1 MNLKKKICDLLPYK
15 CWKTVIKHFLIIK
28 SFETGTFAESH
39 STTSWTSGEGS
50 GPRSSQG
57 NPESDQNQKPGMDSN
72 NKCYKVVY
80 NMLLKLVISRQIIHL
95 K

>member
-1 MNLKKKICDLLPYK
+1 MLPYK

-72 NKCYKVVY
+72 NKCYKVEQYVTQTSDFQK
-80 NMLLKLVISRQIIHL
+80 NNSFKIGWHICL
-95 K
+95 